1 MANKEDYEAKLDVIN
16 AIPNDQ
22 IKVPAMPVDDYLQE
36 AEDTYHWSLDDAAQL
51 ATVGIT
57 QEMIDDIPVRAGAL
71 RQAQSIWFKD
81 RHSQEEAQQEWKI
94 QSPEAFDLR
103 DELLHIFY
111 FAFRKDEILLNRA
124 RAIAEGDSNADMI
137 QDLNDLAVLGKANID
152 AIKAVGAKPALL
164 DQAAIKADEMANLL
178 AAANGDR
185 AEQSEAKTIRDKAYT
200 HLKELIDE
208 VREAGKFLFW
218 RNPDRHKGYISNYWK
233 HKNRTSASPEPEA
246 PEEPEQD

>member
-1 MANKEDYEAKLDVIN
+1 MANKEDYNAKLDAIN

-22 IKVPAMPVDDYLQE
+22 IQVPAMPVDIFLQE
-36 AEDTYHWSLDDAAQL
+36 AEDTYHWSITDAAQL

-71 RQAQSIWFKD
+71 REAQSIWFKD
-81 RHSQEEAQQEWKI
+81 RYSQEEAQQEWKI

-111 FAFRKDEILLNRA
+111 FAFRKDEVLLNRI

-152 AIKAVGAKPALL
+152 AVKAVGAKPALL
-164 DQAAIKADEMANLL
+164 DQAATKADEMANLL

-185 AEQSEAKTIRDKAYT
+185 AEQSETKTIRDKAYT
-200 HLKELIDE
+200 HLKQLIDE
-208 VREAGKFLFW
+208 VREAGRFLFW
-218 RNPDRHKGYISNYWK
+218 RNPDRYKGYTSKYRKK
-233 HKNRTSASPEPEA
+233 HRGTSE
-246 PEEPEQD
+246 PEEPETEN

>member
-1 MANKEDYEAKLDVIN
+1 MANKEDYNAKLDAIN

-22 IKVPAMPVDDYLQE
+22 IQVPAMPVDIFLQE
-36 AEDTYHWSLDDAAQL
+36 AEDTYHWSITDAAQL

-71 RQAQSIWFKD
+71 REAQSIWFKD
-81 RHSQEEAQQEWKI
+81 RYSQEEAQQEWKI

-111 FAFRKDEILLNRA
+111 FAFRKDEVLLNRV

-152 AIKAVGAKPALL
+152 AVKAVGAKPALL
-164 DQAAIKADEMANLL
+164 DQAATKADEMANLL

-185 AEQSEAKTIRDKAYT
+185 AEQSETKTIRDKAYT
-200 HLKELIDE
+200 HLKQLIDE
-208 VREAGKFLFW
+208 VREAGRFLFW
-218 RNPDRHKGYISNYWK
+218 RNPDRYKGYTSKYRKK
-233 HKNRTSASPEPEA
+233 HRGTSE
-246 PEEPEQD
+246 PEEPETEN

>member
-1 MANKEDYEAKLDVIN
+1 MANKEDYNAKLDAIN

-22 IKVPAMPVDDYLQE
+22 IQVPAMPVDIFLQE
-36 AEDTYHWSLDDAAQL
+36 AEDTYHWSITDAAQL

-71 RQAQSIWFKD
+71 REAQSIWFKD
-81 RHSQEEAQQEWKI
+81 RYSQEEAQQEWKI

-111 FAFRKDEILLNRA
+111 FAFRKDEVLLNRV

-137 QDLNDLAVLGKANID
+137 QDLNDLSVLGKANID
-152 AIKAVGAKPALL
+152 AVKAVGAKPALL
-164 DQAAIKADEMANLL
+164 DQAATKADEMANLL

-185 AEQSEAKTIRDKAYT
+185 AEQSETKTIRDKAYT
-200 HLKELIDE
+200 HLKQLIDE
-208 VREAGKFLFW
+208 VREAGRFLFW
-218 RNPDRHKGYISNYWK
+218 RNPDRYKGYTSKYRKK
-233 HKNRTSASPEPEA
+233 HRGTSE
-246 PEEPEQD
+246 PEEPETEN

>member
-1 MANKEDYEAKLDVIN
+1 MSNKQDYEAKLDAIN

-22 IKVPAMPVDDYLQE
+22 VQIPAMPVDIFLQE
-36 AEDTYHWSLDDAAQL
+36 AEDTFHWSTTDAAKL

-71 RQAQSIWFKD
+71 REAQSLWFKD
-81 RHSQEEAQQEWKI
+81 RYSQEEAQQEWKI

-111 FAFRKDEILLNRA
+111 FAFRKDEVLLNRV
-124 RAIAEGDSNADMI
+124 RTIAEGDSNADMI
-137 QDLNDLAVLGKANID
+137 QDLNDLSVLGKASID

-164 DQAAIKADEMANLL
+164 DQAATKADEMADLL

-185 AEQSEAKTIRDKAYT
+185 NEQSETKTIRDKAYT
-200 HLKELIDE
+200 HLKALIDE
-208 VREAGKFLFW
+208 IRDAGKFLFW
-218 RNPDRHKGYISNYWK
+218 RNPDRHKGYVSKYWQQ
-233 HKNRTSASPEPEA
+233 KNRTSTTPEPEM